1 MNHVP
6 NGTAERAGSDESHES
21 LGKMPHQTAER
32 AHLPSVLNDLPP
44 FPIVAI
50 KALQLVSNEKAPM
63 RELSEL
69 IRTDAALSGEILR
82 IANSALY
89 GLRIEVESA
98 LTAMVL
104 LGLDRIKSVVV
115 TSALRHYIG
124 KSLDAPWMRICWRHS
139 LATALLAKELAKGTA
154 TSEDV
159 AYTAGILHDIGRLA
173 LAMAFPTRYSEFIL
187 NPEPTSLE
195 LLEAERE
202 LFGIDHCQ
210 TGEILTSKWNLP
222 PNLIIAAAQHHDLP
236 RGSDPGVLTLVRYGC
251 RLADVLGFEVV
262 RANRRATYEDLI
274 AELPPPSKLPAD
286 QQDLSFRIAS
296 KINSIEMS

>member
-1 MNHVP
+1 ML
-6 NGTAERAGSDESHES
+6 R
-21 LGKMPHQTAER
+21 QTAER
-32 AHLPSVLNDLPP
+32 IQLPSVLSDLPP

-50 KALQLVSNEKAPM
+50 RALQMVSSEKAQM
-63 RELSEL
+63 RALSEL

-124 KSLDAPWMRICWRHS
+124 RSFDAPWMRICWRHS
-139 LATALLAKELAKGTA
+139 LATALLAKDLAKGTS

-173 LAMAFPTRYSEFIL
+173 LAMAYPSRYSEFIL

-195 LLEAERE
+195 LLDAERE

-210 TGEILTSKWNLP
+210 AGEILMSRWNLP
-222 PNLIIAAAQHHDLP
+222 PNLIAAAAEHHDLP
-236 RGSDPGVLTLVRYGC
+236 RGDDPSVLTLIRYGC
-251 RLADVLGFEVV
+251 RFADVLGFEVV
-262 RANRRATYEDLI
+262 KGSRGTTYEDLL
-274 AELPPPSKLPAD
+274 AELPPPSRLSAD
-286 QQDLSFRIAS
+286 QQDVSFRIAS

>member
-1 MNHVP
+1 ML
-6 NGTAERAGSDESHES
+6 R
-21 LGKMPHQTAER
+21 QTAER
-32 AHLPSVLNDLPP
+32 AHLPSLLNDLPP

-50 KALQLVSNEKAPM
+50 KALQLVSNEKAPL

-69 IRTDAALSGEILR
+69 ISTDAALSGEILR

-124 KSLDAPWMRICWRHS
+124 RSLDVPWMRMCWRHS
-139 LATALLAKELAKGTA
+139 LATALLAKELAKGSA

-159 AYTAGILHDIGRLA
+159 AYTAGILHDVGRLA
-173 LAMAFPTRYSEFIL
+173 LAMAYPVRYSEFL
-187 NPEPTSLE
+187 MNPEPTSLE
-195 LLEAERE
+195 ILDAERE

-210 TGEILTSKWNLP
+210 AGEILMSRWSIPT
-222 PNLIIAAAQHHDLP
+222 NLIVVASQHHDLP
-236 RGSDPGVLTLVRYGC
+236 RGNDPGVLTMVRYGC

-262 RANRRATYEDLI
+262 RNGKRATYEDIL
-274 AELPPPSKLPAD
+274 AEFPEPGKLPVD
-286 QQDLSFRIAS
+286 PQDLSFRIAS

>member
-1 MNHVP
+1 ML
-6 NGTAERAGSDESHES
+6 R
-21 LGKMPHQTAER
+21 QTAER
-32 AHLPSVLNDLPP
+32 TQLPSLLNDLPP
-44 FPIVAI
+44 FPVVAI

-139 LATALLAKELAKGTA
+139 LATALLAKELARGTA

-173 LAMAFPTRYSEFIL
+173 LAMSFPTRYSEFIL
-187 NPEPTSLE
+187 NPEPTSLA

-210 TGEILTSKWNLP
+210 AGEILMTRWKLP
-222 PNLIIAAAQHHDLP
+222 ENLIVAAAHHHDLP
-236 RGSDPGVLTLVRYGC
+236 RGNDPSLLTMVRYGC

-262 RANRRATYEDLI
+262 RGNNRVTYEDLR
-274 AELPPPSKLPAD
+274 AEIPPPSKLPSD
-286 QQDLSFRIAS
+286 PQDLSFRIAT
-296 KINSIEMS
+296 KINSIEMN

>member
-1 MNHVP
+1 MLSQTP
-6 NGTAERAGSDESHES
+6 ERA
-21 LGKMPHQTAER
+21 K
-32 AHLPSVLNDLPP
+32 LPSVLSDLPP

-63 RELSEL
+63 RELSAL
-69 IRTDAALSGEILR
+69 ISTDAALSGEILR

-104 LGLDRIKSVVV
+104 LGLDRVRSVVV

-124 KSLDAPWMRICWRHS
+124 RSLDAPWMRVCWRHS
-139 LATALLAKELAKGTA
+139 LATGLLAKELAKGST

-159 AYTAGILHDIGRLA
+159 AYTAGILHDVGRLA
-173 LAMAFPTRYSEFIL
+173 LAMAYPTRYSEFIL

-195 LLEAERE
+195 ILEAERE
-202 LFGIDHCQ
+202 LFGIDHCEA
-210 TGEILTSKWNLP
+210 GEILMSKWNIP
-222 PNLIIAAAQHHDLP
+222 KNLVVVASQHHDLP
-236 RGSDPGVLTLVRYGC
+236 QGNDPGVLTMVRHGC

-262 RANRRATYEDLI
+262 RGGRRATYEDLL
-274 AELPPPSKLPAD
+274 AELPPTSKLPRD
-286 QQDLSFRIAS
+286 QQDLAFLIAS

>member
-1 MNHVP
+1 ML
-6 NGTAERAGSDESHES
+6 R
-21 LGKMPHQTAER
+21 QTAER
-32 AHLPSVLNDLPP
+32 TQLPSVLNDLPP
-44 FPIVAI
+44 FPVVAI

-124 KSLDAPWMRICWRHS
+124 KSLDSPWMRICWRHS

-159 AYTAGILHDIGRLA
+159 AYMAGILHDIGRLA

-187 NPEPTSLE
+187 NPEPTSLA

-210 TGEILTSKWNLP
+210 AGEILMTRWKLP
-222 PNLIIAAAQHHDLP
+222 ENLIVAAAHHHDFP
-236 RGSDPGVLTLVRYGC
+236 RGNDPSLLTMVRYGC
-251 RLADVLGFEVV
+251 RLADVLGFEVARGNSRV
-262 RANRRATYEDLI
+262 TYEDLT
-274 AELPPPSKLPAD
+274 AEILPPSKLPSD
-286 QQDLSFRIAS
+286 PQDLSFRIAT

>member
-1 MNHVP
+1 ML
-6 NGTAERAGSDESHES
+6 R
-21 LGKMPHQTAER
+21 QTAER
-32 AHLPSVLNDLPP
+32 AQLPSVLNDLPP

-69 IRTDAALSGEILR
+69 VRTDAALSGEILR

-104 LGLDRIKSVVV
+104 LGLDRIKSIVV

-124 KSLDAPWMRICWRHS
+124 RSIEAPWMRICWRHS
-139 LATALLAKELAKGTA
+139 LATALLAKELAKGTS
-154 TSEDV
+154 TSEEV

-202 LFGIDHCQ
+202 LFGIDHCEA
-210 TGEILTSKWNLP
+210 GEMLMARWNLP
-222 PNLIIAAAQHHDLP
+222 ESLVIAASQHHDLP
-236 RGSDPGVLTLVRYGC
+236 RGEDPNVLTLVRYGC
-251 RLADVLGFEVV
+251 RFADVLGFEVA
-262 RANRRATYEDLI
+262 RSNRRTTYDDLI
-274 AELPPPSKLPAD
+274 AELPSPSKLPID
-286 QQDLSFRIAS
+286 QQEISFRIAS

>member
-1 MNHVP
+1 
-6 NGTAERAGSDESHES
+6 
-21 LGKMPHQTAER
+21 MPHQTTE
-32 AHLPSVLNDLPP
+32 HPTLPSVLNELPP

-69 IRTDAALSGEILR
+69 ISTDAALSSEILR

-89 GLRIEVESA
+89 GLRMEVESA

-124 KSLDAPWMRICWRHS
+124 RSLDAPWMRTCWRHS
-139 LATALLAKELAKGTA
+139 LATALLAKDLAKGST

-159 AYTAGILHDIGRLA
+159 AYTAGILHDLGRLA
-173 LAMAFPTRYSEFIL
+173 LAMAFPTRYSEFVM
-187 NPEPTSLE
+187 NPEPTSLAT
-195 LLEAERE
+195 LEAERE

-210 TGEILTSKWNLP
+210 AGEMLMSRWNIP
-222 PNLIIAAAQHHDLP
+222 RNLVAVAAQHHDLP
-236 RGSDPGVLTLVRYGC
+236 RGNDPSVLTLVRYGC
-251 RLADVLGFEVV
+251 RLADALGFEVV
-262 RANRRATYEDLI
+262 RGGRRTSYEDLV
-274 AELPPPSKLPAD
+274 AEFPGPAKLPED
-286 QQDLSFRIAS
+286 PQDLAFRIAS
-296 KINSIEMS
+296 KINSIESS

>member
-1 MNHVP
+1 MLRETV
-6 NGTAERAGSDESHES
+6 
-21 LGKMPHQTAER
+21 ER
-32 AHLPSVLNDLPP
+32 AHLPSLLNDLPP
-44 FPIVAI
+44 FPVVAI

-69 IRTDAALSGEILR
+69 IGTDAALSGEILR

-124 KSLDAPWMRICWRHS
+124 RSLDAPWMRVCWRHS
-139 LATALLAKELAKGTA
+139 LATALLAKELAKGSPM
-154 TSEDV
+154 SEDV

-173 LAMAFPTRYSEFIL
+173 LAMAYPTRYSEFIL

-195 LLEAERE
+195 ILEAERE
-202 LFGIDHCQ
+202 LFGIDHCEA
-210 TGEILTSKWNLP
+210 GEILMTRWNIP
-222 PNLIIAAAQHHDLP
+222 TNLITVASHHHDLP
-236 RGSDPGVLTLVRYGC
+236 RGNDPCVLTMVRYGC

-262 RANRRATYEDLI
+262 RTGRRPTYEDVL
-274 AELPPPSKLPAD
+274 AEFPEPGKLPSD

-296 KINSIEMS
+296 KINSIEVG